1 MKLDFDAPPHDPFDV
16 FTAWFEE
23 AAERAG
29 LPNPNAMTV
38 ATATPDGRPT
48 ARIVLLK
55 QYDHRGFVFFTN
67 RESRKGVE
75 LGENPR
81 AALLMHWDTLD
92 RQVRIEGSIEP
103 TTVAESD
110 AYFSSRPLESRLN
123 AIASDQSRPIED
135 RASLEA
141 RRARVDATHADGSD
155 PARPPHWGGYRLR
168 PERFE
173 FWQGHPFRLHDRVTY
188 VADGDR
194 WKTMRLMP

>member
-23 AAERAG
+23 AAEKAG

-103 TTVAESD
+103 TTDAESD

>member
-103 TTVAESD
+103 TTDAESD